1 MADKKPYV
9 LVSVFKED
17 AKEQDVAQAA
27 GKIAT
32 IIDDWNA
39 KGNMIWSGSFDDN
52 KTAMSV
58 IEGDKDTAQG
68 FFNSYNDAC
77 KSFLSS
83 YMYQWDAM
91 PLLSLLGQKQ
101 AAQ

>member
-52 KTAMSV
+52 
-58 IEGDKDTAQG
+58 
-68 FFNSYNDAC
+68 
-77 KSFLSS
+77 
-83 YMYQWDAM
+83 
-91 PLLSLLGQKQ
+91 
-101 AAQ
+101 

>member
-1 MADKKPYV
+1 MTDKTPYV

-17 AKEQDVAQAA
+17 AKEQDVAGAA

-39 KGNMIWSGSFDDN
+39 KGNMIWSGAFDDD
-52 KTAMSV
+52 KTSMSV
-58 IEGDKDTAQG
+58 IEGDQKEVEG
-68 FFNSYNDAC
+68 FFNTYNDAS

-83 YMYQWDAM
+83 YMYQCDAM
-91 PLLSLLGQKQ
+91 PILSLLGQKQ
-101 AAQ
+101 APL

>member
-1 MADKKPYV
+1 MTDKTPYV

-17 AKEQDVAQAA
+17 AKEQDVAGAA

-39 KGNMIWSGSFDDN
+39 KGNMIWSGAFDED
-52 KTAMSV
+52 KTSMSV
-58 IEGDKDTAQG
+58 IEGDQKEVEG
-68 FFNSYNDAC
+68 FFNTYNDAS

-91 PLLSLLGQKQ
+91 PILSLLGQKQ
-101 AAQ
+101 VAQ